1 LSRKRIAVL
10 VSGSGSNLQALI
22 DSAKEGYFDAD
33 IVLVISNNSNA
44 FGLERAK
51 KANIVSK
58 VVSLSDFESREIY
71 DKELIKVINEHDIDL
86 VVLAGYMLI
95 CLEAFVD
102 GFYGRLINLHPS
114 LLPSFAGADGIG
126 DALNYGA
133 KITGVTVHFVDK
145 GCDTGPVIM
154 QEAIEIKEGESKEN
168 LAEKIHKIEHKLLP
182 KAVKY
187 FVEGKLKL
195 EGRKVSVF

>member
-95 CLEAFVD
+95 CSEAFVD

>member
-1 LSRKRIAVL
+1 MAVL

-95 CLEAFVD
+95 CSEAFVD

>member
-1 LSRKRIAVL
+1 MSRKRIAVL

-95 CLEAFVD
+95 CSEAFVD